1 MARAAALILAS
12 GGIWSPAQA
21 QQAFSSAWFAAKGAA
36 QSTAQQTGRLPNGMP
51 VSALASPTAQQ
62 QQASAELQRSLANL
76 GTAAQGIAA
85 MQAAQASARAAAAAA
100 NATVPDGLAEGGLK
114 IDTNSLTQG
123 WVNANA
129 PAQTVADG
137 KTTVAIQQT
146 ADRAVLNWETF
157 NVGRSTTVDF
167 KQQADWAVLNR
178 VNDPQARP
186 SQIQGQIR
194 GDGTVMIVNRNGVI
208 FSGTSQVDTRNLVAA
223 AARISDGQFSSN
235 GIYGLNGTTPSFTD
249 ALGKVE
255 VQAGARIATRAPATV
270 TQGGGYVLLLGG
282 EVGNAGTIATPRG
295 QAALAAGDSFVI
307 RRGVGTDG
315 NTTSTTRGNEISPQF
330 VASGGTGSAGK
341 VANSGLILAPE
352 GDVTLAGRDVQQL
365 GVAVATTTVNTRGT
379 VHLLNSAADTQGRVT
394 LGPGAVTAVLIDD
407 DGKTTAL
414 DSQRDAL
421 MQDSAAQD
429 LLRAGAASGLFDN
442 LSKLSDRRDQSRVE
456 IVSGGDVLFQGDSL
470 TLATGGQIA
479 VSATGRSFVANRAQL
494 DVSGAVGVAL
504 AMDTNNVKIN
514 VQGNEQRDAPGNRD
528 SGNLLNANVW
538 IDRRRLVY
546 VPAGVGGYATERWY
560 TGGGLLEVGGYL
572 GNQGHRIGEW
582 AAQGGTVTLGG
593 KEVVTQAGSS
603 INLSGGSLDVQTG
616 YLKQT
621 WFKAADGTLTKAD
634 NALAGV
640 LYTGVYTGFDDEH
653 PRWGKTATQSYAS
666 PLIAPQQVLQNGYT
680 VGRDAGR
687 LQVSAPTAVLEGEVV
702 ARVFNGAQQTQARAA
717 GLADGY
723 KQGQYAVAQ
732 AGGLA
737 LGQYTG
743 PGRTGVFT
751 SEVKIGTEVGV
762 TPGMGAADALD
773 PQRQN
778 TVWLDAG
785 MLNGFQ
791 LGVLDLA
798 SGGRIVVSQ
807 PLVLAD
813 GGQLSLV
820 APKVDIDA
828 NLTAHGGSVTVSNE
842 FTRAGDRYP
851 GALMAAD
858 GTSKLTLAAGR
869 TIDVRGVWTNA
880 RIDPARLAG
889 LAYVN
894 GGSVTIDG
902 SQDVTIAAGSVIDV
916 SSGAAILASGKTV
929 GGKGGNVTLIAG
941 DVSGGTSAVT
951 GNLVLDGAIRAAGV
965 SGGGTLTLSS
975 PNNVLVGENA
985 SLAGGVL
992 AAGTPAPLRMQLTQ
1006 PLTIAA
1012 GQPLPFTLT
1021 EVHNTLPLDVPVPV
1035 DIAVSGVPA
1044 IPTAADWVV
1053 PSGMSP
1059 LNARDGNGNMVY
1071 YFPGQ
1076 RIPAGTLITGV
1087 AGLGTIAA
1095 GTVIPS
1101 SVFPQGLP
1109 ITPYNLV
1116 YATGSVQARDMIYQ
1130 AGTVIPPGTALPQTV
1145 SVAPAPALSPA
1156 FFRAGFSNYDINA
1169 GLGMLVAGSAIA
1181 PAMPVYRIT
1190 ADSLMAPSGSDPSA
1204 AMSLWLP
1211 PLYAEHP
1218 QSATLTQR
1226 GGASLT
1232 LRSQTRSANG
1242 VLIGG
1247 GSIVMQKDA
1256 SITVDPGQGIKIDAT
1271 GQIDIEG
1278 RLTAHG
1284 GSISLL
1290 NEADGSL
1297 DALRNFDAAGVGRGV
1312 SVWVGPSAR
1321 LDVSGQAYAAVDA
1334 QGRRYGTA
1342 MDGGTI
1348 KVSGGTAFVVVR
1360 PGAELGA
1367 DGTRVVVDAGT
1378 VDTRAAPGGA
1388 VTLASNGGAISLDS
1402 LSGIYLDGTL
1412 HAVSGGA
1419 GASGGS
1425 LSIALLTPYF
1435 SNLGGVLPANVLV
1448 PSTMSVVQAQ
1458 PAPSLPADLAA
1469 GTNAAALALGR
1480 ATVSADAVKAGGFD
1494 ALALRSG
1501 DYMQFS
1507 GDVSL
1512 ALGKSVSLTAGAF
1525 TSGPVLAAPPDAST
1539 PPARG
1544 SVRIAAPYVLLSGVP
1559 VIVPDGNS
1567 SGTIGN
1573 PLAAAAPTVAT
1584 FEVDAKQIDIQGLLA
1599 FSADIAHY
1607 DSSIFGFVHTPSPG
1621 FRTTRLASQ
1630 GDIRFL
1636 PTTVDQGT
1644 TLASAW
1650 DIDLQ
1655 AAQVYPATNA
1665 RATVIAGQGNT
1676 SNAGNAGDGGYVA
1689 KLTIGRTT
1697 PDVPDAPLSVFGS
1710 LTLLAPIIEQGG
1722 IVRAPFG
1729 AITLGNHFP
1738 ATQRVDLL
1746 PGSLTS
1752 VSMAGLAIP
1761 YGGTVDGVTYSYGGT
1776 SVRPLDLTGFSGNT
1790 TLRSGA
1796 GITLDAQAVNV
1807 QGGATLDL
1815 SGGGTL
1821 AGAGFVSGRGGSVNI
1836 LTTPLV
1842 NANPA
1847 TPLSKA
1853 SDKVYAILPGYA
1865 SGYAP
1870 AAPENGAGDPAIG
1883 QQITVGAGV
1892 PGLPAGT
1899 YTLLPS
1905 NYALLPGA
1913 YRVELGA
1920 GSGKPPGGVAAI
1932 GNGTY
1937 ATAVQSGIA
1946 NTGFRSA
1953 LPLTALITPGSA
1965 VRRYA
1970 QYNEQGYA
1978 DFFTASAAQFGGLRP
1993 LLPGDG
1999 KVLQIRFEQ
2008 PISQPG
2014 MAALSFA
2021 GTARLQGDAGGI
2033 DGSVALANVGEIV
2046 ADAATPGFNGVSVR
2060 AADLNAIASPR
2071 LLVNGTVGVVNGT
2084 LMFQGGQDLAIRD
2097 GVTLQGGELVLVGGN
2112 IGVGNNVT
2120 LSTIGQGRAPFDS
2133 ASTGMGYSTG
2143 YGTSVLA
2150 LSNGRLDFLG
2160 SQGTGAITI
2169 GAGSQLYSEGTL
2181 AFATNG
2187 GVNMDAGARFGSR
2200 NIALA
2205 MNTVNVGSSADIAA
2219 AGAPAGLQFD
2229 QALFNRLVSGDLPR
2243 GVPALQTITLGAS
2256 SAINVFGSAGLDATG
2271 TGINLVLNTPA
2282 LYGWGGAGDHATIAA
2297 GRITWNSIAGATPP
2311 ALAAGGPGTGLGTLD
2326 LVAREIDL
2334 GQFLSLDN
2342 AKVSRTVYGF
2352 GNVNLKAS
2360 EKIVSAGN
2368 GSLFVYQA
2376 PSTDAGAVFGQS
2388 GSGGNLTLATP
2399 LLTGMQKSIMAYT
2412 AGGAL
2417 NVVAPPGQA
2426 PSQAVSTVAG
2436 AEIDLG
2442 GDSVAIGSTIL
2453 LPSGKLVVNA
2463 THDIALD
2470 AGSRIDLSGQPS
2482 TIQRATVYGFGGTA
2496 SFHSAQGGVVQAGGS
2511 LIDVSATHANAGE
2524 ITIDA
2529 GNGQVALNGTLNGGA
2544 TEGQASGD
2552 FNARAGTFADFAGLN
2567 AALTRGGFFDARSF
2581 TARQGDLVV
2590 GDGVKAHQVS
2600 IATDGGQLTVNGT
2613 IDASGAAPG
2622 TIRLSAGKGLT
2633 LAAGAVLDAHGTV
2646 LQMDSYGQPIEAKN
2660 RGHVELTAAGGTL
2673 LLQPGAI
2680 IDLSTPDGVAYGD
2693 IVLNAQRVG
2702 ATVASATGAGAPA
2715 NATGNDVAISAAGP
2729 LTIRGARSI
2738 LLNGFATYANAPADP
2753 GDANGQVITQGWLDL
2768 VDRDSQLF
2776 MAGALANAALQG
2788 RLAGLSAYGSALHL
2802 RPGVELVSATP
2813 QGNLTVSGDIDL
2825 AGYRYGPGADRD
2837 ATSAAYGAGE
2847 PLALVIRAGGNL
2859 AVKGSISDG
2868 FRAVT
2873 GKPAIYDGILD
2884 ITNSAE
2890 FSLQDGYWGTP
2901 GASYVAS
2908 KDVYLMT
2915 SWTVPNDDFYNYLGG
2930 LIGTDGTIYYVG
2942 DTIPAGTRL
2951 SASDGLLFEAG
2962 IPLPGVATTLVSNGM
2977 PGAPAASAAATML
2990 AAGTSS
2996 ASLRLVAGADLA
3008 GADQRAL
3015 QTVRALNGGGNLTL
3029 NDPSYNASLNGTF
3042 FSVLRTGTGNLELLA
3057 GGSFSEATPY
3067 GVYTAGTQAAPILAA
3082 DGSNPYDIIAMRGA
3096 GLHAWYPEHGGDLL
3110 LMAQQDVTGRVQIAD
3125 NNSRYVDSDLSG
3137 NWLRRQGGG
3146 ASADPTAWWINFGSL
3161 TQTASW
3167 KVDSSMTGFQGIG
3180 TLGGGNLTVIAGR
3193 NAGLTGGGSTA
3204 LDLAVASTGRVL
3216 ADGTVVATGGGDLTL
3231 KIGGGLNAVLPNT
3244 SVLPPDYY
3252 GAITNLRGD
3261 INVNA
3266 GSIGALTVVQGG
3278 SLFTSFDPRAV
3289 EANVFERST
3298 KTPGPTLTPG
3308 DGVVNVS
3315 ARGDLAI
3322 AGAADAGMG
3331 NAVDQAGIPYLLR
3344 NADGSTAL
3352 VPTGGFSAFTLWTPA
3367 SAIRLYSAGGDVA
3380 PLQGGVFGNS
3390 LSNSNGF
3397 YPGTLIV
3404 AAANG
3409 DIRFA
3414 EPLAGLTYPVLE
3426 LVPSPRGQLELLAA
3440 GSIYG
3445 SSQVVAMSGAGMS
3458 TLATPLR
3465 PIFET
3470 SVNGGGTNN
3479 ASPTSA
3485 YLGFT
3490 RSSPIAFGPDTP
3502 LGNLHAG
3509 DDLPALVYAGK
3520 DIVDLTLGQVQNP
3533 PPGFG
3538 PGSFQPFPTTWYAA
3552 AKPFQVIA
3560 GRDIVGTGT
3569 TASTFLNL
3577 DAGDITLIQ
3586 AGRDIF
3592 RQSVTIAGPGL
3603 LQVQAGR
3610 NLYQGYDGSLTSAG
3624 DVVNVS
3630 NKSGGAGITVL
3641 AGVGANG
3648 PDYAGFARLYF
3659 DAANQ
3664 LNAGTPLAGS
3674 GKVAHTYDTELLAW
3688 LRQRFGYQGTAAAA
3702 LAYFLALPGEQ
3713 QGVFARQVYFQE
3725 LLLGGREYNDP
3736 ASSRYGSYL
3745 RGREAIATLFPG
3757 ADAQG
3762 RAIAYQGD
3770 ITMFSSITGSKTV
3783 NGQAVPVTTDAGIH
3797 TNFGGGIQML
3807 NPGGKTLVG
3816 VEGVPAGTGAG
3827 LITQGS
3833 GDIALYSKG
3842 SILLGLSRVMTTFGG
3857 SIQGWSSDGDINA
3870 GRGAK
3875 TTVLYTPPKR
3885 VYDALGNV
3893 TVSPNVPSSGA
3904 GIATLSPIPEVPP
3917 GDVDLVAPLGTID
3930 AGEAGIR
3937 VSGNVN
3943 FAALQVVNAA
3953 NVQVQG
3959 KSTGL
3964 PVVASVN
3971 VGALSNASAVA
3982 SQAAAAAQDAMTRER
3997 AAQRQGLPS
4006 IFTVRMLGGDVSP
4019 AADGE
4024 RRPAAGLQSG
4034 MPYRYDPSSPV
4045 QIVGLGGKVDPRLWA
4060 RLSDDERRRLQQA
4073 AEPAH

>member
-1 MARAAALILAS
+1 M
-12 GGIWSPAQA
+12 
-21 QQAFSSAWFAAKGAA
+21 
-36 QSTAQQTGRLPNGMP
+36 
-51 VSALASPTAQQ
+51 
-62 QQASAELQRSLANL
+62 
-76 GTAAQGIAA
+76 
-85 MQAAQASARAAAAAA
+85 
-100 NATVPDGLAEGGLK
+100 
-114 IDTNSLTQG
+114 
-123 WVNANA
+123 
-129 PAQTVADG
+129 
-137 KTTVAIQQT
+137 
-146 ADRAVLNWETF
+146 
-157 NVGRSTTVDF
+157 
-167 KQQADWAVLNR
+167 
-178 VNDPQARP
+178 
-186 SQIQGQIR
+186 
-194 GDGTVMIVNRNGVI
+194 
-208 FSGTSQVDTRNLVAA
+208 
-223 AARISDGQFSSN
+223 
-235 GIYGLNGTTPSFTD
+235 
-249 ALGKVE
+249 
-255 VQAGARIATRAPATV
+255 
-270 TQGGGYVLLLGG
+270 
-282 EVGNAGTIATPRG
+282 
-295 QAALAAGDSFVI
+295 
-307 RRGVGTDG
+307 
-315 NTTSTTRGNEISPQF
+315 
-330 VASGGTGSAGK
+330 
-341 VANSGLILAPE
+341 
-352 GDVTLAGRDVQQL
+352 
-365 GVAVATTTVNTRGT
+365 
-379 VHLLNSAADTQGRVT
+379 
-394 LGPGAVTAVLIDD
+394 
-407 DGKTTAL
+407 
-414 DSQRDAL
+414 
-421 MQDSAAQD
+421 
-429 LLRAGAASGLFDN
+429 
-442 LSKLSDRRDQSRVE
+442 
-456 IVSGGDVLFQGDSL
+456 
-470 TLATGGQIA
+470 
-479 VSATGRSFVANRAQL
+479 
-494 DVSGAVGVAL
+494 
-504 AMDTNNVKIN
+504 
-514 VQGNEQRDAPGNRD
+514 
-528 SGNLLNANVW
+528 
-538 IDRRRLVY
+538 
-546 VPAGVGGYATERWY
+546 
-560 TGGGLLEVGGYL
+560 
-572 GNQGHRIGEW
+572 
-582 AAQGGTVTLGG
+582 
-593 KEVVTQAGSS
+593 
-603 INLSGGSLDVQTG
+603 
-616 YLKQT
+616 
-621 WFKAADGTLTKAD
+621 
-634 NALAGV
+634 
-640 LYTGVYTGFDDEH
+640 
-653 PRWGKTATQSYAS
+653 
-666 PLIAPQQVLQNGYT
+666 
-680 VGRDAGR
+680 
-687 LQVSAPTAVLEGEVV
+687 
-702 ARVFNGAQQTQARAA
+702 
-717 GLADGY
+717 
-723 KQGQYAVAQ
+723 
-732 AGGLA
+732 
-737 LGQYTG
+737 
-743 PGRTGVFT
+743 
-751 SEVKIGTEVGV
+751 KIGTEVGV

-791 LGVLDLA
+791 LGALDLA

-813 GGQLSLV
+813 GGRLSLV
-820 APKVDIDA
+820 APLVDIDA
-828 NLTAHGGSVTVSNE
+828 NLTARGGTVNVSNL
-842 FTRAGDRYP
+842 FTRAGDLYP
-851 GALMAAD
+851 GALMTAD
-858 GTSKLTLAAGR
+858 GTSQLTLEAGR

-880 RIDPARLAG
+880 RMDPAKLAG
-889 LAYVN
+889 LAYIN
-894 GGSVTIDG
+894 GGNITIDG
-902 SQDVTIAAGSVIDV
+902 SQDVTIAGGSVIDV
-916 SSGAAILASGKTV
+916 SSGAAILANGKTM

-941 DVSGGTSAVT
+941 DVSGGVGAAT
-951 GNLVLDGAIRAAGV
+951 GNLVLDGLMRAAGV
-965 SGGGTLTLSS
+965 NGGGTLTLSS

-992 AAGTPAPLRMQLTQ
+992 AAGTPAPLRMQLTR

-1021 EVHNTLPLDVPVPV
+1021 ETHNTLPLDVPVPI
-1035 DIAVSGVPA
+1035 DVSLSGGSG

-1053 PSGMSP
+1053 ANGMSA
-1059 LNARDGNGNMVY
+1059 LYARGANGNLIY
-1071 YFPGQ
+1071 YSPGQ
-1076 RIPAGTLITGV
+1076 VVPAGTLIIG
-1087 AGLGTIAA
+1087 ASGSGTIPA

-1101 SVFPQGLP
+1101 SVFPQGLQ
-1109 ITPYNLV
+1109 INPYRLV
-1116 YATGSVQARDMIYQ
+1116 YAAGSVQAQDMTYQ

-1181 PAMPVYRIT
+1181 PAMPVYRIA
-1190 ADSLMAPSGSDPSA
+1190 ADSLVAPSGSDPSS

-1232 LRSQTRSANG
+1232 LRSQTRQNG
-1242 VLIGG
+1242 ILMGG
-1247 GSIVMQKDA
+1247 GSIMMEKGA
-1256 SITVDPGQGIKIDAT
+1256 SIAVDPGQSIKIDAT

-1278 RLTAHG
+1278 TLTAHG
-1284 GSISLL
+1284 GSISLV
-1290 NEADGSL
+1290 NEADGSI
-1297 DALRNFDAAGVGRGV
+1297 DTLRNFDAAGVGRGV

-1334 QGRRYGTA
+1334 QGRPYGTA
-1342 MDGGTI
+1342 PDGGTI
-1348 KVSGGTAFVVVR
+1348 RLSGGTAFVVVR
-1360 PGAELGA
+1360 PGAELDA

-1378 VDTRAAPGGA
+1378 VNAQAASGGA
-1388 VTLASNGGAISLDS
+1388 LTLASNGGAISLDS
-1402 LSGIYLDGTL
+1402 LSGLYLDGTL
-1412 HAVSGGA
+1412 HAASGGA

-1435 SNLGGVLPANVLV
+1435 SNLGGALPANVLV
-1448 PSTMSVVQAQ
+1448 PSTMTVVQAQ
-1458 PAPSLPADLAA
+1458 PSPSLSADLAA

-1480 ATVSADAVKAGGFD
+1480 AAVSADAVKAGGFD

-1525 TSGPVLAAPPDAST
+1525 TSGPVQAGSPDAST

-1567 SGTIGN
+1567 TGTIGN
-1573 PLAAAAPTVAT
+1573 PRSTGTPTVAT

-1599 FSADIAHY
+1599 FSAETRRY
-1607 DSSIFGFVHTPSPG
+1607 DSSVYDWVYSPAPG
-1621 FRTTRLASQ
+1621 FRTTRLVSQ

-1644 TLASAW
+1644 MLASAW
-1650 DIDLQ
+1650 DVDLQ

-1665 RATVIAGQGNT
+1665 RATVIAGQN
-1676 SNAGNAGDGGYVA
+1676 NPGYVA

-1710 LTLLAPIIEQGG
+1710 LSFQAAIIEQGG

-1729 AITLGNHFP
+1729 AVTLGTNYP

-1761 YGGTVDGVTYSYGGT
+1761 YGGTIDGVTYTYGGA
-1776 SVRPLDLTGFSGNT
+1776 SVLPLALTGFTGNS
-1790 TLRSGA
+1790 TLRSGP

-1870 AAPENGAGDPAIG
+1870 VAPENGAGDPAIG
-1883 QQITVGAGV
+1883 QQITAGAGV

-1920 GSGKPPGGVAAI
+1920 GGGKPLGGVAAV

-1937 ATAVQSGIA
+1937 ATAVQTGIA
-1946 NTGFRSA
+1946 NTGFRGA
-1953 LPLTALITPGSA
+1953 LPLTALITPATA

-1978 DFFTASAAQFGGLRP
+1978 DFFTARAAQFGGLRP

-1999 KVLQIRFEQ
+1999 KILQIAFEQ
-2008 PISQPG
+2008 PGTPSG
-2014 MAALSFA
+2014 TSALSFA
-2021 GTARLQGDAGGI
+2021 GAARLRGEAGGI
-2033 DGSVALANVGEIV
+2033 DGSVALSNVGEIV
-2046 ADAATPGFNGVSVR
+2046 ADAATPGFGGASVR
-2060 AADLNAIASPR
+2060 AADLNAIAAPR
-2071 LLVNGTVGVVNGT
+2071 LLINGTVGVINGT

-2097 GVTLQGGELVLVGGN
+2097 GVTLQAGELVLVGGN

-2120 LSTIGQGRAPFDS
+2120 LSTIGQGGTPFDS
-2133 ASTGMGYSTG
+2133 ASTGMGYTTG

-2150 LSNGRLDFLG
+2150 LSNGKLDFLG
-2160 SQGTGAITI
+2160 SQGSGAITI

-2187 GVNMDAGARFGSR
+2187 GVNMDSGARFGSR

-2205 MNTVNVGSSADIAA
+2205 MNTINVGSSADIAA
-2219 AGAPAGLQFD
+2219 AGVQAGLLFD

-2256 SAINVFGSAGLDATG
+2256 SALNLFGSAGLDATG
-2271 TGINLVLNTPA
+2271 TGVNLVLNTPA
-2282 LYGWGGAGDHATIAA
+2282 IYGWGGAGDHATIAA
-2297 GRITWNSIAGATPP
+2297 GKITWNGIAGATPP
-2311 ALAAGGPGTGLGTLD
+2311 ATVAGGPGTGLGTLD
-2326 LVAREIDL
+2326 LVAKEIDL
-2334 GQFLSLDN
+2334 GQFVSLDN
-2342 AKVSRTVYGF
+2342 TKASRTAYGF

-2376 PSTDAGAVFGQS
+2376 ASADSGAVFGQS
-2388 GSGGNLTLATP
+2388 GTGGNLTLATP

-2417 NVVAPPGQA
+2417 NVVAPQGQA
-2426 PSQAVSTVAG
+2426 PSQAGSTIAG

-2463 THDIALD
+2463 THDIVLD

-2482 TIQRATVYGFGGTA
+2482 TIQRATVHGFGGTA
-2496 SFHSAQGGVVQAGGS
+2496 TFNSAQGGVAQAAGAV
-2511 LIDVSATHANAGE
+2511 IDVSAIHANAGE
-2524 ITIDA
+2524 IAIDA
-2529 GNGQVALNGTLNGGA
+2529 GNGLVALNGTLNGGA
-2544 TEGQASGD
+2544 TDGQASGD
-2552 FNARAGTFADFAGLN
+2552 FSARAATFADFAGLN

-2590 GDGVKAHQVS
+2590 GDGVKAHRVS
-2600 IATDGGQLTVNGT
+2600 IATDGGQLTVTGT

-2622 TIRLSAGKGLT
+2622 TIRLSAANGLT
-2633 LAAGAVLDAHGTV
+2633 LASGAVLDAHGTV
-2646 LQMDSYGQPIEAKN
+2646 LQADSYGLPIEARN
-2660 RGHVELTAAGGTL
+2660 RGHVELSAAHGVLTL
-2673 LLQPGAI
+2673 LPGAT
-2680 IDLSTPDGVAYGD
+2680 IDLSTPGSVAYGD
-2693 IVLNAQRVG
+2693 VVLNAQRVG
-2702 ATVASATGAGAPA
+2702 ATAASATGAGAPA

-2738 LLNGFATYANAPADP
+2738 QLNGFATYANAPADP
-2753 GDANGQVITQGWLDL
+2753 GDPAGQVITQGWLDL
-2768 VDRDSQLF
+2768 VDRDSQVF
-2776 MAGALANAALQG
+2776 MAGALANAGLQG
-2788 RLAGLSAYGSALHL
+2788 RMAGLSAYGSALHL
-2802 RPGVELVSATP
+2802 RPGVEVVSATP

-2837 ATSAAYGAGE
+2837 TTSASYGAGE

-2868 FRAVT
+2868 FRAVA
-2873 GKPAIYDGILD
+2873 GKPAVYDGILD
-2884 ITNSAE
+2884 ITSSPE

-2930 LIGTDGTIYYVG
+2930 LIGSDGTIYYVG
-2942 DTIPAGTRL
+2942 DTIPAGTKL

-2962 IPLPGVATTLVSNGM
+2962 IRLPGVATTLVSKGT
-2977 PGAPAASAAATML
+2977 PGAAAASAAATML
-2990 AAGTSS
+2990 AAGAPS

-3029 NDPSYNASLNGTF
+3029 SDPSYDASLNGTF

-3067 GVYTAGTQAAPILAA
+3067 GVYTAGTQSAPILAA
-3082 DGSNPYDIIAMRGA
+3082 DGSNPYDIIATRGS

-3110 LMAQQDVTGRVQIAD
+3110 LMAQQDVTGSVQIAN
-3125 NNSRYVDSDLSG
+3125 NNSRYVDSDLTG
-3137 NWLRRQGGG
+3137 NWLWRQGGG
-3146 ASADPTAWWINFGSL
+3146 ASADPTAWWINFGAL
-3161 TQTASW
+3161 TQTSGW

-3193 NAGLTGGGSTA
+3193 NAGVTGSGSTG

-3216 ADGTVVATGGGDLTL
+3216 ADGTMAATGGGDLTL
-3231 KIGGGLNAVLPNT
+3231 KIGGGLNAVFPT
-3244 SVLPPDYY
+3244 SVQVPDYY

-3266 GSIGALTVVQGG
+3266 GSIGALAVAQGG
-3278 SLFTSFDPRAV
+3278 ILFTSFDPRAV
-3289 EANVFERST
+3289 EANVFKRSA
-3298 KTPGPTLTPG
+3298 KTPGPTVTPG
-3308 DGVVNVS
+3308 DGVVNI
-3315 ARGDLAI
+3315 ATRGDLVI

-3331 NAVDQAGIPYLLR
+3331 TPVDQAGIPYLLR
-3344 NADGSTAL
+3344 NADGSTTL
-3352 VPTGGFSAFTLWTPA
+3352 VPNGGTSAFTLWTPG
-3367 SAIRLYSAGGDVA
+3367 SAIQLYSAGGDVA
-3380 PLQGGVFGNS
+3380 PLQGGTAGNNVQ
-3390 LSNSNGF
+3390 NSNGF

-3414 EPLAGLTYPVLE
+3414 EPLPGLSYPVLE

-3445 SSQVVAMSGAGMS
+3445 SSQVVAMSGADMS
-3458 TLATPLR
+3458 TLATPWR
-3465 PIFET
+3465 PVFET
-3470 SVNGGGTNN
+3470 AVGGGGTNN

-3490 RSSPIAFGPDTP
+3490 RNSPIAFGPDTP
-3502 LGNLHAG
+3502 LGPLGNLHAA
-3509 DDLPALVYAGK
+3509 DEQPALVYAGK
-3520 DIVDLTLGQVQNP
+3520 DIVDLALGQVQNP
-3533 PPGFG
+3533 SPGFG

-3569 TASTFLNL
+3569 TPSAYLNL
-3577 DAGDITLIQ
+3577 NADDITLIQ

-3603 LQVQAGR
+3603 LQLQAGR
-3610 NLYQGYDGSLTSAG
+3610 NLYQGYDGALTSAG
-3624 DVVNVS
+3624 DVVNPS

-3648 PDYAGFARLYF
+3648 PDYAGFARLYL

-3674 GKVAHTYDTELLAW
+3674 GKVAHAYDAELLAW
-3688 LRQRFGYQGTAAAA
+3688 LQQRFGYKGAAADA

-3713 QGVFARQVYFQE
+3713 QGVFVRQVYFQE

-3745 RGREAIATLFPG
+3745 RGREAIATLFPS

-3762 RAIAYQGD
+3762 RAIGYQGD

-3797 TNFGGGIQML
+3797 TNFGGDIQML
-3807 NPGGKTLVG
+3807 NPGGKTLIG

-3827 LITQGS
+3827 LITQGA

-3842 SILLGLSRVMTTFGG
+3842 SILLGLSRIMTTFGG
-3857 SIQGWSSDGDINA
+3857 SIQGWSSEGDINA

-3885 VYDALGNV
+3885 VYDGLGNV

-3964 PVVASVN
+3964 PVVATVN
-3971 VGALSNASAVA
+3971 VGAMTNASSTA
-3982 SQAAAAAQDAMTRER
+3982 SQAAAAAQDAMSRDR
-3997 AAQRQGLPS
+3997 AAQRQNLPS
-4006 IFTVRMLGGDVSP
+4006 IFTVRMLDAGTESSSP
-4019 AADGE
+4019 ADGE
-4024 RRPAAGLQSG
+4024 SRKVPAGGLQSSV
-4034 MPYRYDPSSPV
+4034 PYDAASPV
-4045 QIVGLGGKVDPRLWA
+4045 QFVGLGGRFNPAQLERLT
-4060 RLSDDERRRLQQA
+4060 DDERRNLKQIR
-4073 AEPAH
+4073 

>member
-1 MARAAALILAS
+1 MRAMRAWQCKPLVQAALLTFVASTAHAAA
-12 GGIWSPAQA
+12 P
-21 QQAFSSAWFAAKGAA
+21 AFSSAWFAAKGAA
-36 QSTAQQTGRLPNGMP
+36 QSAAQQTGRLPNGMP
-51 VSALASPTAQQ
+51 VSALASPSAQQ

-295 QAALAAGDSFVI
+295 QAVLAAGDSFVI

-479 VSATGRSFVANRAQL
+479 VSAAGRSFVANRAQL

-504 AMDTNNVKIN
+504 AMDTNNVKVN

-653 PRWGKTATQSYAS
+653 PRWGKTAMQSYAS

-785 MLNGFQ
+785 MLNGFR

-828 NLTAHGGSVTVSNE
+828 NLTAHGGTVNVSNL
-842 FTRAGDRYP
+842 FQQAGSKFP
-851 GALMAAD
+851 VALTAAD
-858 GTSKLTLAAGR
+858 GSSALTLAPGA
-869 TIDVRGVWTNA
+869 TIDARGVWVNA
-880 RIDPARLAG
+880 RTDPDALTG
-889 LAYVN
+889 LAYLN
-894 GGSVTIDG
+894 GGNVTFDSSG
-902 SQDVTIAAGSVIDV
+902 DLMLGEGSVIDV
-916 SSGAAILASGKTV
+916 SSGGAVLASGKTV
-929 GGKGGNVTLIAG
+929 GGKGGNVTLVAG
-941 DVSGGTSAVT
+941 DSINQSGDGTLAIK
-951 GNLVLDGAIRAAGV
+951 GEIRAYGV
-965 SGGGTLTLSS
+965 NGGGTLTISS
-975 PNNVLVGENA
+975 PDSVLIGDNA
-985 SLAGGVL
+985 MLSGGVL
-992 AAGTPAPLRMQLTQ
+992 AAGTPASTPVRLSQ
-1006 PLTIAA
+1006 PLTIRA

-1021 EVHNTLPLDVPVPV
+1021 ETFSTLKLDVPAPTVISLVNWPTV
-1035 DIAVSGVPA
+1035 
-1044 IPTAADWVV
+1044 PTAADWVL
-1053 PSGMSP
+1053 P
-1059 LNARDGNGNMVY
+1059 DGVDLSSKGVDGLLVY
-1071 YFPGQ
+1071 YNPGDVM
-1076 RIPAGTLITGV
+1076 PAGTLIANGPDH
-1087 AGLGTIAA
+1087 LPA

-1101 SVFPQGLP
+1101 SVFPNG
-1109 ITPYNLV
+1109 IAINPYHLV
-1116 YATGSVQARDMIYQ
+1116 YGAGSVQTRDMTYQ
-1130 AGTVIPPGTALPQTV
+1130 AGTVIPVGVALGQTV
-1145 SVAPAPALSPA
+1145 SVVPLPSLGGA
-1156 FFRAGFSNYDINA
+1156 FFRAGFSSYDIN
-1169 GLGMLVAGSAIA
+1169 GGRGVLMTDGTAIA
-1181 PAMPVYRIT
+1181 PAMPVYRFT
-1190 ADSLMAPSGSDPSA
+1190 SDSVKARAGSDPSA

-1211 PLYAEHP
+1211 PLFAEQP
-1218 QSATLTQR
+1218 QSATLSQR
-1226 GGASLT
+1226 AGASLV
-1232 LRSQTRSANG
+1232 LRSLAKSASG
-1242 VLIGG
+1242 DPSGGAIVIG
-1247 GSIVMQKDA
+1247 SNA
-1256 SITVDPGQGIKIDAT
+1256 SIAVDAGQSIRLDAFGQVTVDGS
-1271 GQIDIEG
+1271 
-1278 RLTAHG
+1278 LTARG
-1284 GSISLL
+1284 GSISLV
-1290 NEADGSL
+1290 NETDGSTDL
-1297 DALRNFDAAGVGRGV
+1297 ARNFDAAGGNRGV
-1312 SVWVGPSAR
+1312 SVWIGPQGR
-1321 LDVSGQAYAAVDA
+1321 LDVSGQAYTAVDA
-1334 QGRRYGTA
+1334 QGRRYGTVT
-1342 MDGGTI
+1342 DGGTI
-1348 KVSGGTAFVVVR
+1348 KVSGGTAFVVIR
-1360 PGAELGA
+1360 PGAELNA
-1367 DGTRVVVDAGT
+1367 DGSAAAVDAST
-1378 VDTRAAPGGA
+1378 VAGQA
-1388 VTLASNGGAISLDS
+1388 
-1402 LSGIYLDGTL
+1402 
-1412 HAVSGGA
+1412 GA
-1419 GASGGS
+1419 GAITLAGNGGN
-1425 LSIALLTPYF
+1425 IALSSMSGLD
-1435 SNLGGVLPANVLV
+1435 LGGNLHAAAGAKGAAGGELSVALVTPAFPDPLAQIPFSVLV
-1448 PSTMSVVQAQ
+1448 PSVMTVTQAR
-1458 PAPSLPADLAA
+1458 PA
-1469 GTNAAALALGR
+1469 AAALSGPGAPVAALPFGQ
-1480 ATVSADAVKAGGFD
+1480 AAVSADMVKQGGFS
-1494 ALALRSG
+1494 ALSLSSG
-1501 DYMQFS
+1501 DYLVFS

-1512 ALGKSVSLTAGAF
+1512 SLDKSLKLNAGAF
-1525 TSGPVLAAPPDAST
+1525 TSGPRVPGTDPALT
-1539 PPARG
+1539 PG
-1544 SVRIAAPYVLLSGVP
+1544 SGAVRLAAPYVMLSGTP
-1559 VIVPDGNS
+1559 VVVRDGS
-1567 SGTIGN
+1567 RSGTIYN
-1573 PLAAAAPTVAT
+1573 PGAAPSPTTAT
-1584 FEVDAKQIDIQGLLA
+1584 LEVDANQIDVQGLVV
-1599 FSADIAHY
+1599 FSARNSYFDPAQDTY
-1607 DSSIFGFVHTPSPG
+1607 LNSPAPG
-1621 FRTTRLASQ
+1621 FRVAKLVSQ

-1636 PTTVDQGT
+1636 PTAVQNGT
-1644 TLASAW
+1644 MLASSW
-1650 DIDLQ
+1650 DLDLE

-1665 RATVIAGQGNT
+1665 VASVIAGQNNNGY
-1676 SNAGNAGDGGYVA
+1676 AGT
-1689 KLTIGRTT
+1689 LRIGRTT
-1697 PDVPDAPLSVFGS
+1697 ATVPDAPLSVFGHLS
-1710 LTLLAPIIEQGG
+1710 LVAPVIEQGG

-1729 AITLGNHFP
+1729 GITIGGN
-1738 ATQRVDLL
+1738 AYSILAQTVDLL
-1746 PGSLTS
+1746 PGSVTS
-1752 VSMAGLAIP
+1752 VSMAGLTMP
-1761 YGGTVDGVTYSYGGT
+1761 YGGTIDGVTYNYNGNA
-1776 SVRPLDLTGFSGNT
+1776 VQALNLSGHSAIGVQ
-1790 TLRSGA
+1790 SGVQLQ
-1796 GITLDAQAVNV
+1796 GQTVNV
-1807 QGGATLDL
+1807 RDGALIDL

-1821 AGAGFVSGRGGSVNI
+1821 TGAGFVSGRGGSVDI
-1836 LTTPLV
+1836 LGTPLV

-1847 TPLSKA
+1847 NRFSKA
-1853 SDKVYAILPGYA
+1853 GDKVYAILPGYA

-1870 AAPENGAGDPAIG
+1870 VAPENGAGDPAIG

-1920 GSGKPPGGVAAI
+1920 TGAKVAGGVTAV
-1932 GNGTY
+1932 GGGTY
-1937 ATAVQSGIA
+1937 LTSGVMGIA
-1946 NTGFRSA
+1946 NTGIRSQ
-1953 LPLTALITPGSA
+1953 LPTTVLVTPGTA
-1965 VRRYA
+1965 VRSYSH
-1970 QYNEQGYA
+1970 YNEQGYA
-1978 DFFTASAAQFGGLRP
+1978 DFLTAQAALSGGLRP
-1993 LLPGDG
+1993 LLPIDG
-1999 KVLQIRFEQ
+1999 KVLDVQFN
-2008 PISQPG
+2008 
-2014 MAALSFA
+2014 AAGDMTMPSPTPAPSALNFG
-2021 GTARLQGDAGGI
+2021 GTVLFSPAQGGI
-2033 DGSVALANVGEIV
+2033 SGQVSLRNIGEV
-2046 ADAATPGFNGVSVR
+2046 FNEVPTAGFPGVSVS
-2060 AADLNAIASPR
+2060 AGSINAIGAPR
-2071 LLVNGTVGVVNGT
+2071 LTVNAFVAQANGT
-2084 LMFQGGQDLAIRD
+2084 LQFAANNGADLFVRD
-2097 GVTLQGGELVLVGGN
+2097 GVTLQAGEMFLVGGN
-2112 IGVGNNVT
+2112 IVVGRGVT
-2120 LSTIGQGRAPFDS
+2120 LSTIGRGAVPFDS
-2133 ASTGMGYSTG
+2133 ASTGLNYLADPVT
-2143 YGTSVLA
+2143 VLA
-2150 LSNGRLDFLG
+2150 LSNGNVNLLSSANSNG
-2160 SQGTGAITI
+2160 SITV
-2169 GAGSQLYSEGTL
+2169 GAGSSLYAEGTL

-2187 GVNMDAGARFGSR
+2187 QSSLDPSAHFGAR
-2200 NIALA
+2200 NISLA
-2205 MNTVNVGSSADIAA
+2205 VGTLNVGAASAVTA
-2219 AGAPAGLQFD
+2219 AGASGGLLID
-2229 QALFNRLVSGDLPR
+2229 QALFNTLLHGDPDH
-2243 GVPALQTITLGAS
+2243 GAPALQRFTLSAAN
-2256 SAINVFGSAGLDATG
+2256 AINTFGSTGLDATG
-2271 TGINLVLNTPA
+2271 SGVDLQLATPA
-2282 LYGWGGAGDHATIAA
+2282 LYGYGNAGDRATFAA
-2297 GRITWNSIAGATPP
+2297 DRIVWSVVPGTSPP
-2311 ALAAGGPGTGLGTLD
+2311 AVGAGGPGTGLGTLD

-2334 GQFLSLDN
+2334 GQFMSLDN

-2352 GNVNLKAS
+2352 GNVNLKAG

-2544 TEGQASGD
+2544 TDGQASGD
-2552 FNARAGTFADFAGLN
+2552 FSARAGTFADFAGLN

-2590 GDGVKAHQVS
+2590 GDGVKARQVS

-2622 TIRLSAGKGLT
+2622 TIRLSAAKGLT

-2646 LQMDSYGQPIEAKN
+2646 LQVDSYGQPIEAKN

-2673 LLQPGAI
+2673 SLQPGAA
-2680 IDLSTPDGVAYGD
+2680 IDLSTPDGAAHGD
-2693 IVLNAQRVG
+2693 IVLNARRTGETSGDIAINASGPLAIKG
-2702 ATVASATGAGAPA
+2702 ANSLAL
-2715 NATGNDVAISAAGP
+2715 NAFWTYDLPGGSAISQATLDGYDAAS
-2729 LTIRGARSI
+2729 TDFIHA
-2738 LLNGFATYANAPADP
+2738 
-2753 GDANGQVITQGWLDL
+2753 
-2768 VDRDSQLF
+2768 
-2776 MAGALANAALQG
+2776 ALGNAALAS
-2788 RLAGLSAYGSALHL
+2788 RMAGLSALGAAFHL
-2802 RPGVELVSATP
+2802 RPGVEIASSGDLST
-2813 QGNLTVSGDIDL
+2813 SGDIDL
-2825 AGYRYGPGADRD
+2825 ARYRYGAGADRD
-2837 ATSAAYGAGE
+2837 PASATYGAGE
-2847 PLALVIRAGGNL
+2847 PMALVVRAGGNL
-2859 AVKGSISDG
+2859 TIGGSLSDG
-2868 FRAVT
+2868 FQAGASVAPTFAAILPSALSTDKVHFGAQGQLLWRLVPGNIVAVT
-2873 GKPAIYDGILD
+2873 
-2884 ITNSAE
+2884 E
-2890 FSLQDGYWGTP
+2890 P
-2901 GASYVAS
+2901 GG
-2908 KDVYLMT
+2908 
-2915 SWTVPNDDFYNYLGG
+2915 WTVPTLATGAALPMPFRPQAV
-2930 LIGTDGTIYYVG
+2930 DGTTYASGTVIPYGTQLKRLNIAVG
-2942 DTIPAGTRL
+2942 LENTVTGLSLQTDPGSPA
-2951 SASDGLLFEAG
+2951 
-2962 IPLPGVATTLVSNGM
+2962 
-2977 PGAPAASAAATML
+2977 AAATSARASML
-2990 AAGTSS
+2990 APGSLS
-2996 ASLRLVAGADLA
+2996 ASLRLVAGADIA
-3008 GADQRAL
+3008 AADQRAL
-3015 QTVRALNGGGNLTL
+3015 QATQALGGGGNLTL
-3029 NDPSYNASLNGTF
+3029 NDPAYNADLAGTF
-3042 FSVLRTGTGNLELLA
+3042 FSVLRTGTGSLDLLA

-3067 GVYTAGTQAAPILAA
+3067 GVYTAGTQSAPLRTA
-3082 DGSNPYDIIAMRGA
+3082 DGRNPYDLAASVSGGA
-3096 GLHAWYPEHGGDLL
+3096 SQAWYPEHGGDLL
-3110 LMAQQDVTGRVQIAD
+3110 LTAQQDVTGNIQIAD
-3125 NNSRYVDSDLSG
+3125 NTLRFVDSNLTS
-3137 NWLRRQGGG
+3137 NWLWRQGGG
-3146 ASADPTAWWINFGSL
+3146 GISPDPAAWWINFGAMAKTNPNGSAL
-3161 TQTASW
+3161 GLI
-3167 KVDSSMTGFQGIG
+3167 GFQGIG
-3180 TLGGGNLTVIAGR
+3180 TLGGGNLTMIAGR
-3193 NAGLTGGGSTA
+3193 HAGVTANGAPYSSTG
-3204 LDLAVASTGRVL
+3204 LDLAVASSGRVM
-3216 ADGTVVATGGGDLTL
+3216 ADGTLLQTGGGDLTV
-3231 KIGGGLNAVLPNT
+3231 KVGGVLNGRQAQGSNGYASDYFG
-3244 SVLPPDYY
+3244 SVT
-3252 GAITNLRGD
+3252 ALRGD
-3261 INVNA
+3261 IAIDA
-3266 GSIGALTVVQGG
+3266 GAVGVIEQNTSG
-3278 SLFTSFDPRAV
+3278 SYWTSYDPRVLDGATLK
-3289 EANVFERST
+3289 RSMQ
-3298 KTPGPTLTPG
+3298 TPGPTVVPG
-3308 DGVVNVS
+3308 DGTVTVS
-3315 ARGDLAI
+3315 TRGDLVLGG
-3322 AGAADAGMG
+3322 AGDAGM
-3331 NAVDQAGIPYLLR
+3331 
-3344 NADGSTAL
+3344 TAL
-3352 VPTGGFSAFTLWTPA
+3352 ADSAGMLYTVPGASGAPATIVKGANAQFTLWRPA
-3367 SAIRLYSAGGDVA
+3367 TAIRLLAAGGDVA
-3380 PLQGGVFGNS
+3380 PLNGAVAGSSGQNGK
-3390 LSNSNGF
+3390 GF
-3397 YPGTLIV
+3397 YPGSLSV
-3404 AAANG
+3404 AAPNG
-3409 DIRFA
+3409 DIRLR
-3414 EPLAGLTYPVLE
+3414 EVDSAGALPGVIE
-3426 LVPSPRGQLELLAA
+3426 LIPSPIGQLELLAA

-3445 SSQVVAMSGAGMS
+3445 SGSVVAMSGADMAS
-3458 TLATPLR
+3458 LATPAR
-3465 PIFET
+3465 PLFQTT
-3470 SVNGGGTNN
+3470 SGAGGLSNAAVDGAVRVN
-3479 ASPTSA
+3479 ASN
-3485 YLGFT
+3485 
-3490 RSSPIAFGPDTP
+3490 PIAFGEDNPTS
-3502 LGNLHAG
+3502 NLHAQ
-3509 DDLPALVYAGK
+3509 DPRPALVYAGI
-3520 DIVDLTLGQVQNP
+3520 DIDDLQIGQAPVRSRSPSSN
-3533 PPGFG
+3533 FT
-3538 PGSFQPFPTTWYAA
+3538 PTHRTWYVA
-3552 AKPFQVIA
+3552 AKPFEVLA
-3560 GRDIVGTGT
+3560 GRDIVGTGPVP
-3569 TASTFLNL
+3569 SVFLNVG
-3577 DAGDITLIQ
+3577 ANDITVMQ

-3592 RQSVTIAGPGL
+3592 YQSVNVVGPGL

-3610 NLYQGYDGSLTSAG
+3610 NLYQGYYGALTSVG

-3648 PDYAGFARLYF
+3648 PDYTGFARLYF

-3674 GKVAHTYDTELLAW
+3674 GKVAHAYDGELLAW
-3688 LRQRFGYQGTAAAA
+3688 LRQRFGYQGTAADA
-3702 LAYFLALPGEQ
+3702 LAYFLALPKAQ

-3736 ASSRYGSYL
+3736 ASTRYGSYL
-3745 RGREAIATLFPG
+3745 RGREAIATLFP
-3757 ADAQG
+3757 AMDARG
-3762 RAIAYQGD
+3762 KAIAYRGD
-3770 ITMFSSITGSKTV
+3770 ITMFSSITGSTTV
-3783 NGQAVPVTTDAGIH
+3783 NGQTVPVITDAGIH
-3797 TNFGGGIQML
+3797 TNFGGDIQLL
-3807 NPGGKTLVG
+3807 NPGGQTLVG
-3816 VEGVPAGTGAG
+3816 VEGVPAGAGAG

-3870 GRGAK
+3870 GRGSK
-3875 TTVLYTPPKR
+3875 TTVVYTPPKR

-4006 IFTVRMLGGDVSP
+4006 IFTVRMLGGDAQPSGTGEP
-4019 AADGE
+4019 AAAQPTRQD
-4024 RRPAAGLQSG
+4024 RAS
-4034 MPYRYDPSSPV
+4034 YDPASAF
-4045 QIVGLGGKVDPRLWA
+4045 QMIGNGE
-4060 RLSDDERRRLQQA
+4060 LSERQKMQLTSVERKNLSR
-4073 AEPAH
+4073 